1 MKVKT
6 SVTLSPELLEA
17 IDNSCGSSKGR
28 SEFLERAAWEVIRGR
43 AREERDKRDIAIIN
57 QHADQLNAE
66 AADVLAMQAAWF
78 EEAEQ
83 NSEAG

>member
-6 SVTLSPELLEA
+6 SVTLSPELLKA
-17 IDNSCGSSKGR
+17 IDNSCGTGNSR
-28 SEFLERAAWEVIRGR
+28 SEFLERAAWEVLRR
-43 AREERDKRDIAIIN
+43 AAREERDKRDIAIIN

-78 EEAEQ
+78 EQGER